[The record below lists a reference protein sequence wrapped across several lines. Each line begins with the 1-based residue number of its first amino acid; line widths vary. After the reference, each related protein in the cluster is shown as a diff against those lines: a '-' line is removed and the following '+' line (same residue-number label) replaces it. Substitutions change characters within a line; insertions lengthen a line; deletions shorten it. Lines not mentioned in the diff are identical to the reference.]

1 MLLGRRVRQAGGLF
15 IPHKYLLSK
24 IIQNLNNSFGS
35 SYTTICKQFCSGG
48 WSSTNLG
55 KRRLCKIYNSPF
67 AITFTG
73 KISLARD
80 VGDKK
85 ASGLSSAVVEPNG
98 NTFYCGGLTTPAT
111 QATKSK
117 ALFQPSRPRWLDCLA
132 ARAEQLGLLRKPRLK
147 SEPESEVVTAMVEV
161 ESELPQE

>member
-1 MLLGRRVRQAGGLF
+1 MATVASGLF

-85 ASGLSSAVVEPNG
+85 ASGLSYA
-98 NTFYCGGLTTPAT
+98 PAE
-111 QATKSK
+111 
-117 ALFQPSRPRWLDCLA
+117 QPSYALASIPIFRRLFITRSTVGAHKTGWKRWKHRRHLFRPKGGYYEPFLQSPASSLHPASTTDLERNLDF
-132 ARAEQLGLLRKPRLK
+132 R
-147 SEPESEVVTAMVEV
+147 
-161 ESELPQE
+161 

>member
-1 MLLGRRVRQAGGLF
+1 MATV
-15 IPHKYLLSK
+15 
-24 IIQNLNNSFGS
+24 
-35 SYTTICKQFCSGG
+35 
-48 WSSTNLG
+48 
-55 KRRLCKIYNSPF
+55 
-67 AITFTG
+67 
-73 KISLARD
+73 
-80 VGDKK
+80 

>member
-1 MLLGRRVRQAGGLF
+1 MPLSSRTNLVTRTPSGASTPNSCLALRFLANAAGYHCVWLSHQLSAFQGRALQRGSANLVYSLAALPGRRVRQAGGLF

-85 ASGLSSAVVEPNG
+85 AGG
-98 NTFYCGGLTTPAT
+98 NC
-111 QATKSK
+111 
-117 ALFQPSRPRWLDCLA
+117 RH
-132 ARAEQLGLLRKPRLK
+132 LRRLK
-147 SEPESEVVTAMVEV
+147 PC
-161 ESELPQE
+161 